1 MNANKREERDPVEQL
16 LQRAAPRPAPPAG
29 DERAVR
35 DAVHAEWRRRVH
47 RRRRRQAA
55 VAGLAATLVA
65 AAMLALTLPGSDA
78 TAPAVAA
85 HVDKQFGAVYRVPA
99 NAGLV
104 ELGDAATLRAGQ
116 VVQTAKDSG
125 LGLRMNGASV
135 RLDEDSRIELEG
147 DSRLYLQ
154 RGRVYVDTADG
165 AGDAL
170 VVRTDQGSI
179 VHLGTQYLVAITGD
193 ELSVA
198 VREGA
203 VRVDGRYYDASAAAG
218 EQVTLNGTRRPAVNG
233 VPGYGGPWR
242 WTEVLA
248 PRPALD
254 GLPAARFLAWVSDE
268 TGYRLA
274 FDDDAAERIATT
286 TVLKGAVDEDPRTA
300 LRLRLLT
307 MDLAGDVDEARGE
320 IRIRSTRQ

>member
-1 MNANKREERDPVEQL
+1 
-16 LQRAAPRPAPPAG
+16 
-29 DERAVR
+29 
-35 DAVHAEWRRRVH
+35 
-47 RRRRRQAA
+47 
-55 VAGLAATLVA
+55 
-65 AAMLALTLPGSDA
+65 
-78 TAPAVAA
+78 
-85 HVDKQFGAVYRVPA
+85 
-99 NAGLV
+99 
-104 ELGDAATLRAGQ
+104 Q

-135 RLDEDSRIELEG
+135 RLDEDSRIELEA
-147 DSRLYLQ
+147 DNRLYLQ

-179 VHLGTQYLVAITGD
+179 VHLGTQYLVAIAGD

-203 VRVDGRYYDASAAAG
+203 VRIDGRYYDASAAAG

-233 VPGYGGPWR
+233 VAGFGGAWR
-242 WTEVLA
+242 WTEALA
-248 PRPALD
+248 PRPDLD

-320 IRIRSTRQ
+320 IRIRSTGQ